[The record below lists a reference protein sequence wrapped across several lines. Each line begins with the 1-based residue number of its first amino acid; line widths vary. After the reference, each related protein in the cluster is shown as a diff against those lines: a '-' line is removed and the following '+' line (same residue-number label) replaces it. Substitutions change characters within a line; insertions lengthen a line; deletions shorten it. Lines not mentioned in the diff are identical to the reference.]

1 VRIKV
6 TRRNAATGSAATHAG
21 LNEDWIQSARVRGRA
36 VVLREILAAYALAI
50 VGVPATLWLRLGMG
64 FHALGPPALILS
76 VVPIL
81 CAAHLGGL
89 FPGLLAT
96 TLAVLLT
103 EFFLLPPLFSLRV
116 EQTLDAEQLFALAL
130 VGVLASVLSAARIRA
145 RHRLDAARILHA
157 VTLASIGDAVI
168 VTDLRGRIRFLNPKA
183 VALTGWPRAE
193 AETQQLASVFR
204 IVNETT
210 QLAVE
215 DPVGKV
221 LAATGPVG
229 VAYHTVLVA
238 RDGSRIPIGQN
249 GAPIRVPGGT
259 LAGVV
264 LVFHDRTEERLLE
277 LGQQRQIE
285 LLDRLAKIA
294 MSVPGVICAVRL
306 RPDGSTCIPVASPA
320 FLDLSGLTPEA
331 VAEDAM
337 PWLARI
343 HPDDLAG
350 VRDGAL
356 HSARVLT
363 RWHAA
368 FRYRHPLKGMRWI
381 EANSVPQ
388 TEPDGST
395 LWHGFLAD
403 VTERTTM
410 EQQLRQAQQMEAVG
424 TLTGGLAHD
433 FNNLLGVIIA
443 NLDLVRGSVADDAD
457 AAEFV
462 DDAIEASLR
471 GAELT
476 QRLLAFARRQPLRPV
491 HVVPNDL
498 ITDMVKLLGRTL
510 GEAIQITLD
519 LAPDLW
525 ATAVDPG
532 QLEVSLTN
540 LATNARDAMPKGGR
554 LSIVTGNRHLGADYV
569 AAHPDVAPGDYV
581 MIEVS
586 DNGTGMPPEVQAR
599 IFEPFFSTKRAGESS
614 GLGLSMVF
622 GFVKQS
628 NGHVSAYSELR
639 RGTTMRLYLPR
650 ANEGATAVPAEALPP
665 APGHGE
671 VVLVVEDNASLR
683 RVVVRQVRDL
693 GYQAIEADGPRIAL
707 ALLGAE
713 RIDLLFSDVVMPGP
727 MDGFEL
733 ADEVARRWPET
744 KVLLTSGFPGAAM
757 TDRLEAYRGSIR
769 LLGKPYRREELA
781 QALRLVLYD

>member
-1 VRIKV
+1 MHIRK
-6 TRRNAATGSAATHAG
+6 TRRDPATRSPTVDAG
-21 LNEDWIQSARVRGRA
+21 LNEDWIQSARVRGRR
-36 VVLREILAAYALAI
+36 VVLREILAGYAVAV
-50 VGVPATLWLRLGMG
+50 VGVPAMLWLRVGMG
-64 FHALGPPALILS
+64 FHAFSQPALILF

-81 CAAHLGGL
+81 CAAHVGGV

-96 TLAVLLT
+96 TLAVLLAK
-103 EFFLLPPLFSLRV
+103 LLLMPPLFSLRV
-116 EQTLDAEQLFALAL
+116 EHATDAEQLFALAL
-130 VGVLASVLSAARIRA
+130 VGFLAGILSAARMRA
-145 RHRLDAARILHA
+145 RRRLDAARILHA

-183 VALTGWPRAE
+183 VALTGWTRAE
-193 AETQQLASVFR
+193 AETQPLAGVFH
-204 IVNETT
+204 IVDETT
-210 QLAVE
+210 QQPAE

-221 LAATGPVG
+221 LAATGPVV
-229 VAYHTVLVA
+229 VAYDTVLVA
-238 RDGSRIPIGQN
+238 RDGSRIPIGHS

-320 FLDLSGLTPEA
+320 FLDLSGLTPEE

-337 PWLARI
+337 PWMARV

-350 VRDGAL
+350 LRDSAMRSAQAL
-356 HSARVLT
+356 T
-363 RWHAA
+363 PWHTA
-368 FRYRHPLKGMRWI
+368 FRYRHPLKGTRWI
-381 EANSVPQ
+381 ESSSVPQ
-388 TEPDGST
+388 KEPDGST

-403 VTERTTM
+403 VTERIGM
-410 EQQLRQAQQMEAVG
+410 EQHLQQAQKMEAVG

-433 FNNLLGVIIA
+433 FNNLLGVVIA
-443 NLDLVRGSVADDAD
+443 NLDLVRGSLADDAD
-457 AAEFV
+457 ATEFV

-554 LSIVTGNRHLGADYV
+554 LSIVTGNRHLGADY
-569 AAHPDVAPGDYV
+569 AAAYPDVAPGDYV

-586 DNGTGMPPEVQAR
+586 DNGTGMPPDVQAR
-599 IFEPFFSTKRAGESS
+599 IFEPFFSTKPAGESS

-650 ANEGATAVPAEALPP
+650 ADAGDAAVQAEALPP

-671 VVLVVEDNASLR
+671 VVLVVEDNANLR

-693 GYQAIEADGPRIAL
+693 GYQAIEADGPRTAL
-707 ALLGAE
+707 ALLANE
-713 RIDLLFSDVVMPGP
+713 RIDLLFSDIVMPGP

-733 ADEVARRWPET
+733 AEEVVRRWPET

-757 TDRLEAYRGSIR
+757 TDRLAAYGRSVR
-769 LLGKPYRREELA
+769 LIGKPYRREELA
-781 QALRLVLYD
+781 QLLRQVLHD